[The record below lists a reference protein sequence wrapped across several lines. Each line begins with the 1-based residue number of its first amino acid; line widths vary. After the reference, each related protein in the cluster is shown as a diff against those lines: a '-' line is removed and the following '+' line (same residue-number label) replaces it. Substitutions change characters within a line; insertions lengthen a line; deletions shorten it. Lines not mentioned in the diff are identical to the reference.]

1 MSEIVEEQCCYLYNS
16 KRDLWELHVKEDERS
31 LKMRK
36 SYRYFYYVTN

>member
-1 MSEIVEEQCCYLYNS
+1 MSETVEKQCWYLYNC

-36 SYRYFYYVTN
+36 SYRYFYCVTN